1 MKVFALY
8 TSIYTVVGGGGAK
21 ELSRKLSPNLAE
33 NLAINLSVTLL
44 FDFTKIASF
53 HQKYREK
60 SLDRSQNREKI
71 TQTLL
76 LDLLGPS
83 GYFS

>member
-8 TSIYTVVGGGGAK
+8 TSIYTVVGGGGAQ
-21 ELSRKLSPNLAE
+21 ELSRKLSPNLSE

-53 HQKYREK
+53 HQKYRKK
-60 SLDRSQNREKI
+60 SLDRSQNRGI